1 MCRVVALWRESLL
14 RVNEK
19 TSQSLADPKE
29 YENLFPNLGDALKT
43 EQYLKPER
51 TRQLPASAYPNIPV
65 INMFVN
71 SCSSLTTLQ

>member
-1 MCRVVALWRESLL
+1 MSRIVKLWRESLV

-29 YENLFPNLGDALKT
+29 YDNLFPGLEDALKT

-51 TRQLPASAYPNIPV
+51 QRLLPACVYRTVPV
-65 INMFVN
+65 RIFFDFSINSKTN
-71 SCSSLTTLQ
+71 